1 MEKEELEKAGKEPE
15 KDTAPAEKEEKEKEK
30 EEGKPEE
37 NSGTEFPKSKNTE
50 KPKEETEKPKEEPE
64 EEKEDEAEKQEKA
77 IGELK
82 GKYEALLIKDAL
94 TDAGEE
100 YGLTRAQIPYIARMM
115 DSEKLITK
123 KGEVNSAEL
132 SAQLKGIM
140 AAFPGLKK
148 EPEKDKE
155 ANKITLGA
163 PISGEEGSETFAEK
177 IMAAAGL
184 K

>member
-1 MEKEELEKAGKEPE
+1 MDKEELEKQAGKPE
-15 KDTAPAEKEEKEKEK
+15 KDAKPAEKEEKEKEK

-50 KPKEETEKPKEEPE
+50 KPKEEAEKPKEEP

-94 TDAGEE
+94 TDAGAE

-115 DSEKLITK
+115 DSEKLITE

-155 ANKITLGA
+155 ESKITLGA
-163 PISGEEGSETFAEK
+163 PISEPDSAEALRDK
-177 IMAAAGL
+177 LMKAAGL